1 MDEPLVCV
9 ATIANAR
16 RLVDVD
22 SAALKLGL
30 APGLSL
36 ADARARH
43 PKLVAV
49 EVEPNEEDTLVERIA
64 DDCARYTPLVA
75 RQGRDALMLDVSGVA
90 HLFGGE
96 EGLIG
101 DMAARFAR
109 LGLSLSQGLADYPL
123 AAFALARHGRL
134 IIAPPGLEG
143 KAFARLFH
151 DMPLTALA
159 LSEKTVADMAR
170 AGLKR
175 VGDLAMRPRAPIA
188 ARFGATVIDRL
199 DALHGLSRDAL
210 SPRFAPP
217 ALIAERRFASPLQR
231 VEGIAATLAKL
242 ADDLVVLLGRQ
253 AKGARGLELSLFRV
267 DGDVRIIRVGAGAPV
282 NDPRAI
288 ARLFKEKLA
297 GGQEDEIDAG
307 FGIDL
312 VRLSCRTAEPLAQ
325 AQDGFDQALDAE
337 RARSLNC
344 LLDNLSARLGPHRV
358 TRQTLV
364 DAHLPEQA
372 VAATPA
378 QRASTPTLL
387 AIAPQDSPTRPL
399 RLFRHPEPIE
409 TIAEVPDGP
418 PLRFTWRR
426 MAHTVAAIEG
436 PERISAPWWRGED
449 MPTRDYFR
457 AEDRE
462 GRRFWLYREGLWG
475 AETMRAKW
483 FMHGVFS

>member
-1 MDEPLVCV
+1 MCV

-43 PKLVAV
+43 PKLVVV
-49 EVEPNEEDTLVERIA
+49 EAEPNKEDTLVERIA

-96 EGLIG
+96 EGLI
-101 DMAARFAR
+101 AEVSARFAR
-109 LGLSLSQGLADYPL
+109 LGLSASLGLADHPL

-134 IIAPPGLEG
+134 TIAPPGLEG

-159 LSEKTVADMAR
+159 LGEKTVADMAR
-170 AGLKR
+170 AGLR
-175 VGDLAMRPRAPIA
+175 RIGDLAMRPRAPIA
-188 ARFGATVIDRL
+188 ARFGAAVIDRL
-199 DALHGLSRDAL
+199 DALHGLSRDAI
-210 SPRFAPP
+210 SPRFNAP
-217 ALIAERRFASPLQR
+217 ALIAERRFASPLQQ

-242 ADDLVVLLGRQ
+242 ADDLVVLLNRQ

-267 DGDVRIIRVGAGAPV
+267 DGDVRIIRVGASAPI

-312 VRLSCRTAEPLAQ
+312 IRLSCLTAEPLAQ

-337 RARSLNC
+337 RARSLSR
-344 LLDNLSARLGPHRV
+344 LLDTLSARLGPGRV
-358 TRQTLV
+358 TRQALV

-372 VAATPA
+372 VMATPA
-378 QRASTPTLL
+378 QRASAPSLL
-387 AIAPQDSPTRPL
+387 AAAAQDSPTRPL
-399 RLFRHPEPIE
+399 RLFQHPEPIE

-426 MAHTVAAIEG
+426 MAHHVAAIEG

-475 AETMRAKW
+475 SETMRAKW
-483 FMHGVFS
+483 FVHGVFG